1 MKNCPRCKED
11 TDNFTASGR
20 YCRPCVSAINKEYR
34 EGPNREKLLAGKKA
48 YYQEN
53 REKCDESNKRWKE
66 VNREKTLSY
75 GVKWAKR
82 NPSKH
87 NLNIARRRAMLRD
100 QTPELTTE
108 EQRRM
113 EEIYWLAKDLCAVTG
128 EPYEVDHIH
137 PIAKGGLHHPDN
149 LQILPMDLNR
159 SKGAK

>member
-1 MKNCPRCKED
+1 M
-11 TDNFTASGR
+11 
-20 YCRPCVSAINKEYR
+20 NKAYR
-34 EGPNREKLLAGKKA
+34 NGPHREKLLESKKV

-53 REKCDESNKRWKE
+53 KEKCDEVNKAWKDA
-66 VNREKTLSY
+66 NKEKRLAY

-82 NPSKH
+82 NPAKH
-87 NLNIARRRAMLRD
+87 RQNIAKRRAMLRN
-100 QTPELTTE
+100 QTPELTAE
-108 EQRRM
+108 EQKRM
-113 EEIYWLAKDLCAVTG
+113 EDIYWLAKDLSVVTG